1 MQTQK
6 QKAAKFAAK
15 HLLSHP
21 SSDLPKL
28 KSTLAKKY
36 KISILKNTEILSAAP
51 TLAARKKL
59 LPILQLRPMRTGS
72 GVSPVAIMPKPFTC
86 VGRCTYCPQG
96 ENAPKSYT
104 GFEPATMRAIEN
116 HYDPR
121 AQIESRLSQY
131 AALGHPTDKCEV
143 ILMGGTFLAVPRH
156 YRHEFLLGT
165 FEAFNSPKIKKQKT
179 PPKQIDPRTQEKYS
193 PPIARNIANSLSKY
207 EKMPL
212 EKLDKL
218 LVAAQ
223 KKNESSRH
231 RIIGMT
237 FETRPDWCTQ
247 KDIDETLFLGGT
259 RVELG
264 VQTLQDEILDRVK
277 RGHRM
282 DAVYRATMD
291 LRNSSFKIGY
301 HMMPGLYG
309 TKKSNTQ
316 NLIDIFTDSRLMPDM
331 LKIYPCL
338 VVPGTGLYEEWKAG
352 KFTPLT
358 TDEAIQLIADATPH
372 FPEWVRVMR
381 MQRDIP
387 APKIAAGVKNG
398 NLHQLVLRELA
409 SRGQKCRCIRCR
421 EVFSPYR
428 KESESQKSKMA
439 AKKQTPKPL
448 ALEMVKRQYVAAD
461 GQEHFIS
468 FEDVEADLLA
478 GFIRL
483 RFPPFSHRPE
493 INVQTA
499 LIREL
504 HVYGSEFA
512 IGAEKIQTKNANV
525 QHQGIGKK
533 LLQEAENMSR
543 DAGKSKMLIISGIG
557 TRNYYRKLGYERDG
571 PYMGKNL

>member
-1 MQTQK
+1 MQKSIT
-6 QKAAKFAAK
+6 AAKFAAK
-15 HLLSHP
+15 YLMSHP
-21 SSDLPKL
+21 NSDLPKL
-28 KSTLAKKY
+28 KSKLASKY
-36 KISILKNTEILSAAP
+36 KTSILKNTEILAAAP
-51 TLAARKKL
+51 SFAARKKL

-72 GVSPVAIMPKPFTC
+72 GVSPVAIMPKPFVC
-86 VGRCTYCPQG
+86 VGKCTYCPQG

-131 AALGHPTDKCEV
+131 GALGHPTDKCEL
-143 ILMGGTFLAVPRH
+143 ILMGGTFLAVPKH
-156 YRHEFLLGT
+156 FRHEFLLET
-165 FEAFNSPKIKKQKT
+165 FNAFNSPKLHAAKS
-179 PPKQIDPRTQEKYS
+179 PPKQIDPRTQKIYA
-193 PPIARNIANSLSKY
+193 PPIARKIANSLSKY

-218 LVAAQ
+218 IASSQ
-223 KKNESSRH
+223 KTNESSSH
-231 RIIGMT
+231 RVIGMT
-237 FETRPDWCTQ
+237 FETRPDWCTR
-247 KDIDETLFLGGT
+247 KDIDEVLFLGGT

-282 DAVYRATMD
+282 DAVYRATAD
-291 LRNSSFKIGY
+291 LRNASFKIGY

-309 TKKSNTQ
+309 TRQTNTQ
-316 NLIDIFTDSRLMPDM
+316 NLINIFTDSRLMPDM

-358 TDEAIQLIADATPH
+358 TDEAIQLIADATPS

-398 NLHQLVLRELA
+398 NLHQMVMRELDK
-409 SRGQKCRCIRCR
+409 RGKKCRCIRCR

-428 KESESQKSKMA
+428 KDENNKNKTRTT
-439 AKKQTPKPL
+439 KQKPL
-448 ALEMVKRQYVAAD
+448 QLEMVKRKYVAAD
-461 GQEHFIS
+461 GAEHFLS
-468 FEDVEADLLA
+468 YEDIEADLLA

-483 RFPPFSHRPE
+483 RFPPNSHRRE
-493 INVQTA
+493 ISKNSA

-504 HVYGSEFA
+504 HVYGSEYS
-512 IGAEKIQTKNANV
+512 IGADKISAGQGA
-525 QHQGIGKK
+525 QHQGIGKA
-533 LLQEAENMSR
+533 LLKEAETMSR
-543 DAGKSKMLIISGIG
+543 DAGKEKMLIISGIG
-557 TRNYYRKLGYERDG
+557 SRNYYRKFGYERDG
-571 PYMGKNL
+571 PYMGKKLS